1 MARRLAIIKK
11 KALAAAASLVTLAT
25 TTYLNHRRFRSCYV
39 RPINCLRKEKGEF
52 HVLVSDLRQLDEER
66 PRVYF
71 RMTKEQF
78 DKLLEMVELRLIHPK
93 NHLMTSALL
102 MLFTANFRKV
112 LFL

>member
-25 TTYLNHRRFRSCYV
+25 TTYLNHRSLRSCYV

-52 HVLVSDLRQLDEER
+52 QVLVSDLRQPDEER
-66 PRVYF
+66 HRVYF
-71 RMTKEQF
+71 HMTKEQF